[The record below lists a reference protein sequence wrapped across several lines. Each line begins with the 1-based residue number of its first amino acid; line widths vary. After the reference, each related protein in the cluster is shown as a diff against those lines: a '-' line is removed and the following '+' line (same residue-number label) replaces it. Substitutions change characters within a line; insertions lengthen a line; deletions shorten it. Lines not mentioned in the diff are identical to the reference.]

1 MTLPL
6 APVSI
11 LRLRDGANPG
21 YPSAVTHERINR
33 LTTNIREEHV
43 YRDVH
48 EYDVFRSTQPVIDV
62 EVLPARHFVQRPSGT
77 RVEVPEENLAVYAGI
92 NSMWSVSARSSYSMS
107 AAPRS
112 ASGYFQNAD
121 AIPRKIAMA
130 VGNVC
135 CSFLLL
141 LARITPA
148 VLPLRFSLSVF
159 ARGC

>member
-1 MTLPL
+1 M
-6 APVSI
+6 
-11 LRLRDGANPG
+11 
-21 YPSAVTHERINR
+21 THERVSR
-33 LTTNIREEHV
+33 LTTNVREEHV

-48 EYDVFRSTQPVIDV
+48 EYDVFHSTQPVLDV

-77 RVEVPEENLAVYAGI
+77 KVEVPEENLAVYAGI

-130 VGNVC
+130 QEPDEVDMSSTDSTPIESVAVSGTRV
-135 CSFLLL
+135 FL
-141 LARITPA
+141 
-148 VLPLRFSLSVF
+148 
-159 ARGC
+159 